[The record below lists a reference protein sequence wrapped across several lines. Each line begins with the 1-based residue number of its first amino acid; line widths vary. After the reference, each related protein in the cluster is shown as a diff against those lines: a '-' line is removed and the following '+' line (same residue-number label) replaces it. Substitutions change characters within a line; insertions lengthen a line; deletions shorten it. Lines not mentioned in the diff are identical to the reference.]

1 MPRPR
6 TVVVPYA
13 VPVYAGPGYYEQ
25 QAPATNVTVVVP
37 QQPTPSVII
46 NQTFNQGDPAA
57 MEVVSGAENRGL
69 RVYETPRRVEAPAAA
84 TVPPVAAAP
93 VTAAGSAGAP
103 RDDRP
108 TIYLIALKD
117 TTVRQ
122 AIGYWIEGENLAYV
136 TPRAAINRISLDQVD
151 RELSV
156 QLNAE
161 RKLDFDLKPR

>member
-1 MPRPR
+1 
-6 TVVVPYA
+6 
-13 VPVYAGPGYYEQ
+13 
-25 QAPATNVTVVVP
+25 
-37 QQPTPSVII
+37 
-46 NQTFNQGDPAA
+46 
-57 MEVVSGAENRGL
+57 MEVVSGVENRGL
-69 RVYETPRRVEAPAAA
+69 RVYETPRRVEAPA
-84 TVPPVAAAP
+84 PAAAP
-93 VTAAGSAGAP
+93 VPGAATAPAVAAAVPVAAAGSAGAP

-136 TPRAAINRISLDQVD
+136 TPRAAINRITLDQVD

-161 RKLDFDLKPR
+161 RKLDFDLKAR